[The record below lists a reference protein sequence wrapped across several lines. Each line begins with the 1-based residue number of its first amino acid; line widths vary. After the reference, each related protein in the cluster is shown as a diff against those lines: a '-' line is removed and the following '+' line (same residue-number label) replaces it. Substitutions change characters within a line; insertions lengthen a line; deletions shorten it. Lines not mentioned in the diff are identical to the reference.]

1 LKNIP
6 EEYQLQLE
14 VLRNKTLNNLY
25 DAIEKQREKEK
36 VQLSKEQQREICFQ
50 LRSQLQVMQA
60 KRLEIQKV
68 EEQLAKIQN
77 EKFLEENKKISEL
90 NKKRRKEI
98 HSKVASYKL
107 KKEKLKMEEQNIIQ
121 IQLQNFKLEFKKQL
135 EYDKTR
141 VKFRE
146 DMYLDK
152 LKFRVEEKRS
162 KELEKIEAE
171 RRLEALACTVAP
183 TIEADK
189 KRAMQNTISYN
200 KKRGV
205 GEINQDVNLH
215 QPLFTTFTFTDL
227 QIKKDARVR
236 VERELRKMNLLET
249 DYARKILSKVTPPS
263 KPRRDNFSTIF
274 KHT

>member
-1 LKNIP
+1 MNLKQT
-6 EEYQLQLE
+6 YF
-14 VLRNKTLNNLY
+14 
-25 DAIEKQREKEK
+25 
-36 VQLSKEQQREICFQ
+36 C
-50 LRSQLQVMQA
+50 VMQA

-68 EEQLAKIQN
+68 EEQLEKIRN
-77 EKFLEENKKISEL
+77 EKFLEENKKVFEL
-90 NKKRRKEI
+90 NQKRRKEI

-107 KKEKLKMEEQNIIQ
+107 KKKKLKMEEQNRIQ

-141 VKFRE
+141 VKVRE
-146 DMYLDK
+146 DMNSDK
-152 LKFRVEEKRS
+152 LKFRAEEKRA
-162 KELEKIEAE
+162 KELEKVQAE
-171 RRLEALACTVAP
+171 QRLEALASTVAP
-183 TIEADK
+183 KIEADA

-205 GEINQDVNLH
+205 GEVNQDINLH
-215 QPLFTTFTFTDL
+215 QPLFTTFTFTDR

-249 DYARKILSKVTPPS
+249 DYARKVLSKVTPPS
-263 KPRRDNFSTIF
+263 KPRRDIFSTVF